1 MPPSPRLRVGKGGM
15 MPPAAVFLGFD
26 DRTTMPS
33 RPADAADADA
43 DADATTTTTTT
54 TTTGGEKKKANNDE

>member
-1 MPPSPRLRVGKGGM
+1 

-33 RPADAADADA
+33 RPADAADADADAADADA

>member
-1 MPPSPRLRVGKGGM
+1 

-43 DADATTTTTTT
+43 DAADADADADADATTTTTT

>member
-1 MPPSPRLRVGKGGM
+1 M

-33 RPADAADADA
+33 RPADAADADADAADADA